1 MKANKITN
9 LLLATAV
16 CGVAWASM
24 GAFTDNAH
32 KNVGD
37 SEKVRPSQG
46 LASLAPISHA
56 HYTPLKAEGNNGV
69 PYGLKAEG
77 VSDRAVTLS
86 WISPEPVDGYF
97 EDFESHSDFEINSAG
112 NIGWSYIDA
121 DNKSTYT
128 WQACTFP
135 NQGQKMAFIV
145 MNPSQTS
152 PATDENPDFTPHSG
166 KKMLVDFCAVDA
178 QNNDYII
185 SPELSFD
192 QDFQV
197 SFYARS
203 YKTGTNFSPERI
215 RVGYST
221 TGKRPS
227 DFTYVSE
234 SPYVE
239 LPAQWTLVKY
249 TIPKSAKY
257 VTINSVSDDAFML
270 LIDDIFIGT
279 NKVRPAS
286 SKVARA
292 AAKTPVVGFNV
303 YRNGEKVTA
312 KPVDAVTFTDSVPD
326 YGDYS
331 YTVTAVRQDGTESTQ
346 SEQLQV
352 NVPDTR
358 MLPFE
363 DAFDDWTLH
372 EDKWTAEQ
380 LDGSEESKWSIDYYE
395 YGLVDPA
402 ATYSWSAKDNYNE
415 ALNTRE
421 LHTADRNNTVLRF
434 QLRLRNSEK
443 ANVDCLS
450 VEVTSDD
457 GKTWKE
463 IKTYDNANGGF
474 EWTTMQFDLGKY
486 LTSDLFKVRFRAH
499 GANAKWINYW
509 YVDDIKIWN
518 PVWTSGKLNVVSDA
532 EGSIGGCEVTLTGD
546 NGAVVKDTTDA
557 NGNISLDRIEAGTY
571 TVSIAK
577 PGYNIYRGS
586 WQVNSGT
593 DNAFSARLTKPS
605 VSLSATSMAADMAA
619 EDYAV
624 KKFSITNNG
633 DGELTW
639 HFGTQAA
646 KASGD
651 DSNRWETQPS
661 FTASSDLQQS
671 IAFDGEYYYTT
682 SSVELGKFWKY
693 DRNGKFIEQFSIPEM
708 YYALYDLTYDGRYF
722 YGSDYSSR
730 IFKLDFDNRRIAG
743 IIHVNS
749 TNASDQATI
758 KSLKITHISYDPDRK
773 GFWVGSFTNMFF
785 INAEGKMMTGVINL
799 ASSGSVAIYGSAY
812 DNVSPGGPYLWLSD
826 MTAENTDQI
835 DKVLIRQFSV
845 SRLAMTD
852 VKHSLTDAPG
862 YVLGNQTSGENYVC
876 GIFASTDVVPGK
888 LTLMGAL
895 NQMPNLFFRYT
906 LCETDKWLSI
916 TPNHGTLAPGAT
928 QDFSIGLDALE
939 AKQGDSFTTHA
950 VLKTNPETDD
960 QAVAISLNA
969 TGESATPRP
978 QNVMATAGNQCATV
992 TWQKGNGSAT
1002 ADGYNI
1008 YRNNHRVNT
1017 APVKGLTFT
1026 DSQLTYGEY
1035 TYKVTA
1041 VYGSKESR
1049 MSDSVKTFVKD
1060 GAQYYAPV
1068 NLASTIDGNKN
1079 VHLSW
1084 ASPLAYAD
1092 KDATMAWCNGKHA
1105 DDIGL
1110 TDGGIYYAGVAW
1122 DADDIVPYRN
1132 KRVKS
1137 VAVQIVNP
1145 VTYMAL
1151 IIQKDG
1157 ENIYKK
1163 RYNGDL
1169 KYDGTLSEIPVEG
1182 DVVLEPGHR
1191 YTFGFQIMSDAGV
1204 QPLGIDDSKAVFNKG
1219 NLLSSDGKSWHS
1231 ASISGIEGNF
1241 NIRVNVA
1248 SAASDEQQ
1256 PVGYN
1261 VYRDG
1266 EKVNAEVVSANTYN
1280 DVLPTT
1286 GTHTYTVTSVYAD
1299 GGESAM
1305 SQATSVE
1312 AYEIKDRTA
1321 PHNIHVD
1328 VEGNRDISLRWDNP
1342 TVGGQQTLSADLTRR
1357 PVTTDNDCPEFISSF
1372 RGPKSGMAVTTDGKW
1387 IYTSIYN
1394 EDGRIEKYDLQGNK
1408 AGSYKIDD
1416 IDGIRNMAFDGEW
1429 LYIADNTNYIHRVD
1443 PATMQ
1448 NLEDISISEYSRHMA
1463 YVPTLDNG
1471 NGGFEV
1477 GDWET
1482 SIYVAKNGGKLGTG
1496 PSFKGAS
1503 GTAYYDG
1510 KIYAFEQ
1517 GNDANKYTIGIY
1529 DFATGDRIGSIDMGK
1544 YGEIDNIAPAT
1555 AGGMSS
1561 FTSKDGITYL
1571 LLALQRQDEAT
1582 EFVTLDLGGLTTV
1595 AGYNVYRNGEKRNS
1609 ELLTRRYFEE
1619 TETAEGTYDYEV
1631 QTVYIN
1637 GDTSGMSHKAS
1648 ATIFPTGE
1656 AKTPVNVQARQSSY
1670 GYNVLLS
1677 FADPDMYL
1685 NAASVE
1691 RFESQAE
1698 GSEVYAVKGE
1708 RYQSNWTVVSDQAFD
1723 GSKAMTADR
1732 QKAAFAVVPTA
1743 GMSYLRFAAHN
1754 ADDHDGD
1761 GKLTLY
1767 YSTGGTD
1774 RENFIFLKDITTA
1787 EAWQDVTCELPAGTE
1802 YVALAKEASQP
1813 AQYVDNVALYAD
1825 APQSNVYGFDIYRNG
1840 TKVNSQPVSGISYVD
1855 RNLLPGKYT
1864 YQVTLTTKTAAVSE
1878 KSAPVSLDLYY
1889 DNGSLAPANLRVSQ
1903 TAEGNKLS
1911 WMFPAL
1917 GEPIY
1922 LRWHD
1927 GYNYNAGGLS
1937 NGGAFFAGAKWFA
1950 SDLKGYGSLALS
1962 DVEVYINQIPEAL
1975 FLLVYENNTLV
1986 RQQYVPTLKQYA
1998 FNTIHLDEPL
2008 KVDETKDLRVAVYVE
2023 HNEIT
2028 VPLGYDHGPARSGR
2042 GDLYSSDGVTW
2053 TTMEES
2059 GSEVD
2064 ANWNISIGL
2073 SPYSNSLPG
2082 TSQKAPRRTLR
2093 FTPKHTAPAGATLKA
2108 VSAKGETASDKNVF
2122 YGYNVYR
2129 NGERLND
2136 DLMTDTTYTDN
2147 KKADDKYLSYQVSAV
2162 YAIAGE
2168 KFSDKVTVA
2177 ATGIDGISID
2187 AGVKVMVEGNNLVVL
2202 GAHAG
2207 DRIALYTT
2215 EGKQMASLTATDS
2228 YRHDISLATATAGV
2242 YVVKVGHSTFKL
2254 KISRN

>member
-1 MKANKITN
+1 MKTNKITTI
-9 LLLATAV
+9 LLATAA
-16 CGVAWASM
+16 CGVAWASV
-24 GAFTDNAH
+24 GSFTNNAR
-32 KNVGD
+32 KKATD
-37 SEKVRPSQG
+37 SEKARPSQG
-46 LASLAPISHA
+46 IADIAPISHA
-56 HYTPLKAEGNNGV
+56 NYTPLKAEGNNGV
-69 PYGLKAEG
+69 PYGLKADG
-77 VSDRAVTLS
+77 VSDKKVSLS
-86 WISPEPVDGYF
+86 WISPEPTDGYF
-97 EDFESHSDFEINSAG
+97 EDFESHSDFEINSTG

-121 DNKSTYT
+121 DNQSTYT

-152 PATDENPDFTPHSG
+152 PATDDNPDYTPHSG

-192 QDFQV
+192 EDFQV

-203 YKTGTNFSPERI
+203 YKTGSNFNPERI

-227 DFTYVSE
+227 DFTYVNDG
-234 SPYVE
+234 PYVE
-239 LPAQWTLVKY
+239 LPSEWTLVKY
-249 TIPKSAKY
+249 TIPKDAKY
-257 VTINSVSDDAFML
+257 VTINCVSDDAFML

-286 SKVARA
+286 VKAARA
-292 AAKTPVVGFNV
+292 AAKNPVVGFNV
-303 YRNGEKVTA
+303 YRDGKKITT
-312 KPVDAVTFTDSVPD
+312 KPVDAVNFTDNVPD
-326 YGDYS
+326 YGDYT
-331 YTVTAVRQDGTESTQ
+331 YTVTAVQQDGKESAQ
-346 SEQLQV
+346 SEGLKV

-358 MLPFE
+358 VLPFE

-372 EDKWTAEQ
+372 EDKWTTEQ

-421 LHTADRNNTVLRF
+421 LHTLDRNNTVLRF

-443 ANVDCLS
+443 ANVDYLS
-450 VEVTSDD
+450 VEVTSDG

-463 IKTYDNANGGF
+463 VKTYDNSNGGF
-474 EWTTMQFDLGKY
+474 EWTTMQFDLGEY
-486 LTSDLFKVRFRAH
+486 LTSDIFKVRFRAH
-499 GANAKWINYW
+499 GVNAKWINYW

-518 PVWTSGKLNVVSDA
+518 PVWTSGKLNVASDA
-532 EGSIGGCEVTLTGD
+532 EGSIAGCDVTLTAD
-546 NGAVVKDTTDA
+546 NGAVVKATTDN
-557 NGNISLDRIEAGTY
+557 NGNISLDRIEEGNY

-577 PGYNIYRGS
+577 QGYNIYRGT
-586 WQVNSGT
+586 WQVKSGAVNS
-593 DNAFSARLTKPS
+593 FSAKLTKPS
-605 VSLSATSMAADMAA
+605 VSLSATSIAADITA
-619 EDYAV
+619 EDNIV
-624 KKFSITNNG
+624 KKFTLTNNG

-639 HFGTQAA
+639 HFGAQAA
-646 KASGD
+646 KGSGD
-651 DSNRWETQPS
+651 DTNRWEIQPS
-661 FTASSDLQQS
+661 FSASSDLQQS

-708 YYALYDLTYDGRYF
+708 YYALYDITYDGRYF
-722 YGSDYSSR
+722 YGSDNSNR

-743 IIHVNS
+743 IINVNS
-749 TNASDQATI
+749 SKEADQATI
-758 KSLKITHISYDPDRK
+758 KSLKITHCSYDPDRK
-773 GFWVGSFTNMFF
+773 GFWIGSFTTLGFVNM
-785 INAEGKMMTGVINL
+785 NGKMMMNFVNL

-826 MTAENTDQI
+826 MTSESTDQI
-835 DKVLIRQFSV
+835 DKLQIRQFNTKTQK
-845 SRLAMTD
+845 LTD

-862 YVLGNQTSGENYVC
+862 YVLGNQNSGENYVC

-906 LCETDKWLSI
+906 ICETDKWLSI

-928 QDFSIGLDALE
+928 QEFSIGLDALE
-939 AKQGDSFTTHA
+939 AKKGDTFTTNA
-950 VLKTNPETDD
+950 VLKTNPEMDD
-960 QAVAISLNA
+960 QTVSISLNA
-969 TGESATPRP
+969 TSESATPRP
-978 QNVMATAGNQCATV
+978 QNVKATAGSQCATIS
-992 TWQKGNGSAT
+992 WQKGNGSAT
-1002 ADGYNI
+1002 ANGYNV
-1008 YRNNHRVNT
+1008 YRNNRRVNT
-1017 APVKGLTFT
+1017 EPVKDLSFT
-1026 DSQLTYGEY
+1026 DRQLVYGEY
-1035 TYKVTA
+1035 TYKVAA

-1049 MSDSVKTFVKD
+1049 MSDSVKVFVKD
-1060 GAQYYAPV
+1060 GAQYYAPINV
-1068 NLASTIDGNKN
+1068 ASTIDGNKN

-1084 ASPLAYAD
+1084 ASPLADAG
-1092 KDATMAWCNGKHA
+1092 KDATMAWCNGNHS

-1110 TDGGIYYAGVAW
+1110 TDGGIFYAGVAW
-1122 DADDIVPYRN
+1122 DASDIVPYRN

-1169 KYDGTLSEIPVEG
+1169 KYDGTLSEIPVE
-1182 DVVLEPGHR
+1182 DNVVLEPGHR
-1191 YTFGFQIMSDAGV
+1191 YTFGFQFMSDAGV
-1204 QPLGIDDSKAVFNKG
+1204 QPLGIDDSKAVYNKG
-1219 NLLSSDGKSWHS
+1219 NLLSNDGKSWYS

-1248 SAASDEQQ
+1248 AAESSEQQ

-1266 EKVNAEVVSANTYN
+1266 VRVNTDVVSANTYD
-1280 DVLPTT
+1280 DVLSTT
-1286 GTHTYTVTSVYAD
+1286 GIHNYAVTSVYAD
-1299 GGESAM
+1299 GGESAL
-1305 SQATSVE
+1305 SQTTSVE

-1321 PHNIHVD
+1321 PHNVNAT
-1328 VEGNRDISLRWDNP
+1328 VEGNREISLRWDNP
-1342 TVGGQQTLSADLTRR
+1342 TVGEQQTFRADLTRR
-1357 PVTTDNDCPEFISSF
+1357 PVTTDKDCPEFVSSF
-1372 RGPKSGMAVTTDGKW
+1372 RGPKSGMAVATNGKYV
-1387 IYTSIYN
+1387 YTSIYN
-1394 EDGRIEKYDLQGNK
+1394 EDGRIEKYDMQGNK

-1496 PSFKGAS
+1496 PTYKGAS

-1529 DFATGDRIGSIDMGK
+1529 DFATSDRIGSLDMGK
-1544 YGEIDNIAPAT
+1544 YGEIDNIASAT

-1571 LLALQRQDEAT
+1571 LLALQRQGEQT

-1619 TETAEGTYDYEV
+1619 TETEEGTYNYEV

-1637 GDTSGMSHKAS
+1637 GETSDMSRKTQ
-1648 ATIFPTGE
+1648 ATIFPTGT
-1656 AKTPVNVQARQSSY
+1656 AKTPVNVQAQQSTY
-1670 GYNVLLS
+1670 GYNVLLT
-1677 FADPDMYL
+1677 FADPDMNI

-1691 RFESQAE
+1691 SFENKTD

-1708 RYQSNWTVVSDQAFD
+1708 SYKSNWTVASGKAFD
-1723 GSKAMTADR
+1723 GSKAIAADK
-1732 QKAAFAVVPTA
+1732 QKAAFAVVPTM
-1743 GMSYLRFAAHN
+1743 GMNYLRFATRN
-1754 ADDHDGD
+1754 ADDHDGN
-1761 GKLTLY
+1761 GTVTLY

-1774 RENFIFLKDITTA
+1774 RENFIFLKNVTTA
-1787 EAWQDVTCELPAGTE
+1787 ESWQDVVCELPAETE
-1802 YVALAKEASQP
+1802 YVAIAKDAAQP
-1813 AQYVDNVALYAD
+1813 TQYIDNVALYAD
-1825 APQSNVYGFDIYRNG
+1825 APQSNLYGFDIYRNG
-1840 TKVNSQPVSGISYVD
+1840 TKINSQPVSDISYVD
-1855 RNLLPGKYT
+1855 RNLLPGKYE

-1878 KSAPVSLDLYY
+1878 KSAPVNIDLYY
-1889 DNGSLAPANLRVSQ
+1889 DNGSLAPTNLRVSQ

-1911 WMFPAL
+1911 WQFPAL
-1917 GEPIY
+1917 GEPVY

-1986 RQQYVPTLKQYA
+1986 RQQYVPTMKQYA

-2008 KVDETKDLRVAVYVE
+2008 KIDESKDLRVAVYVE

-2042 GDLYSSDGVTW
+2042 GDLYSSDGATW
-2053 TTMEES
+2053 TTMEDS

-2082 TSQKAPRRTLR
+2082 TQQKAPRRALR
-2093 FTPKHTAPAGATLKA
+2093 FTPMHTAPANATLKT
-2108 VSAKGETASDKNVF
+2108 VSAKSETASDKNVF
-2122 YGYNVYR
+2122 CGYNVYR
-2129 NGERLND
+2129 NGDRLNSEA
-2136 DLMTDTTYTDN
+2136 MTDTTYTDT
-2147 KKADDKYLSYQVSAV
+2147 KAADDKYLSYQVSAI
-2162 YAIAGE
+2162 YAVAGE
-2168 KFSDKVTVA
+2168 KFSDKVTVV
-2177 ATGIDGISID
+2177 ATGINGISNGN
-2187 AGVKVMVEGNNLVVL
+2187 GVKVKTEGSSLVVL
-2202 GAHAG
+2202 GAHTG

-2215 EGKQMASLTATDS
+2215 DGKLVASTMATDNYS
-2228 YRHDISLATATAGV
+2228 QSLNIASVGTGV
-2242 YVVKVGHSTFKL
+2242 YVVKVGNDTFKL
-2254 KISRN
+2254 NVSRK